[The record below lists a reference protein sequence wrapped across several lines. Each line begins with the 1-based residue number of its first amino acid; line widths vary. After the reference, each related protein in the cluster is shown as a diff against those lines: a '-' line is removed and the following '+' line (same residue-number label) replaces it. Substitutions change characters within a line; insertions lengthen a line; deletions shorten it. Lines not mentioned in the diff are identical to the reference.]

1 MSNSGYTDLKIY
13 MESPSRNK
21 IVFYQKPL
29 NGLNPT
35 NIGKELAYRLV
46 ALQDGKDFSFKAK
59 QELDKLLTY
68 ASYVH
73 PEFGKTISI
82 SNIGILFEP
91 DLKIDFRYLLD
102 KYSTENMLFIQWP
115 GKIDQN
121 ELYFL
126 IKDGIKINIDNL
138 SYIKL

>member
-1 MSNSGYTDLKIY
+1 MSNSGNTDLKIY
-13 MESPSRNK
+13 MKSISRNK
-21 IVFYQKPL
+21 IVFHQEPI
-29 NGLNPT
+29 NGLNNI
-35 NIGKELAYRLV
+35 NIGIELASRLV
-46 ALQDGKDFSFKAK
+46 ELDDVKNFSFLAK
-59 QELDKLLTY
+59 QELDKLLTH

-82 SNIGILFEP
+82 SNIGILLEP

-102 KYSTENMLFIQWP
+102 NYSTENMLFIQWT
-115 GKIDQN
+115 GKIDRN

-126 IKDGIKINIDNL
+126 SEKGIKINIENF